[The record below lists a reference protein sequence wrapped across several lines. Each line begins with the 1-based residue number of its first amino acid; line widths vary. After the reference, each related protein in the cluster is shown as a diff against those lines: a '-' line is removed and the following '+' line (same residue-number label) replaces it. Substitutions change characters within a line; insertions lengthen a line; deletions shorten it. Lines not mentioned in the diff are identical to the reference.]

1 MRIHPRLQSYPT
13 DLTDQQWRRLR
24 AFFPTPKGPGRPPKH
39 TKRQVINAL
48 LYLTKAGGP
57 WRLLPH
63 DFPPWKTVY
72 DYFRTWTRSG
82 LWETILRCLRED
94 VRRRAGKRPA
104 PTAAILDSQSV
115 KSDSAREAVGYDAGK
130 KIKGRKRHIL
140 VDTLGLLLA
149 VHVTGADVQDRDGA
163 RRLLAGAVLLLGR
176 LQLLWADGGY
186 AGALVAW
193 VKTLRP
199 WGKLRLEIVSRPPQ
213 AKGFRLLPRRWVV
226 ERTFGWLMR
235 HRRLVRDYERRT
247 VHSEA
252 FIQIAMLAILLRR
265 LDSQASK

>member
-1 MRIHPRLQSYPT
+1 MRRPHHTRHYWT
-13 DLTDQQWRRLR
+13 DLTDRQWQHLR
-24 AFFPTPKGPGRPPKH
+24 PFFPQRKGAGRPPKH
-39 TKRQVINAL
+39 DRRQLVNAV
-48 LYLTKAGGP
+48 LYQVRAGGS
-57 WRLLPH
+57 WRLLPV
-63 DFPPWKTVY
+63 DFAPWQTVY
-72 DYFRTWTRSG
+72 DYYRQWTRSG
-82 LWETILRCLRED
+82 LWAVIGRCLRTAT
-94 VRRRAGKRPA
+94 RRQAGKRPA

-176 LQLLWADGGY
+176 LQLIWADGGY

-193 VKTLRP
+193 VKGLRP

-213 AKGFRLLPRRWVV
+213 AKGFRLLPKRWIV

-235 HRRLVRDYERRT
+235 HRRLARDYERRT
-247 VHSEA
+247 DHSEA
-252 FIQIAMLAILLRR
+252 MIQIAMIALMLRR
-265 LDSQASK
+265 LARKP